1 MHDVEV
7 VFVAAVLEHLLAGIH
22 LGPRNQRRPR
32 PRPRRRIGDG
42 ELVVDRV
49 GGHAR
54 EALGDR
60 ERRGIGPL
68 KDHAFLGL
76 EVRRLDDQRRAFPA
90 AAGIAEPLPQVL
102 VEMRA
107 PVDRNDPGAV
117 DHLGSNGHVAGTLE
131 DLEVVV
137 VDRRQIRRHVGPDDA
152 ANRPG
157 HVGVVVR
164 QAGGEPCGGL
174 GTRGAHPLAL
184 GRQRGQHRN
193 PSVNRIHDERR
204 ASVGGDL
211 QAPRVHPVLVVG
223 AIDVGGVAA
232 VAPIARQI
240 VGERLPGTPRPPR
253 R

>member
-1 MHDVEV
+1 MSKLSSWQPYSNICSPGSTLFH
-7 VFVAAVLEHLLAGIH
+7 GIK
-22 LGPRNQRRPR
+22 RRPR
-32 PRPRRRIGDG
+32 SRPRRRIGDR

-60 ERRGIGPL
+60 ERRRIGSL

-76 EVRRLDDQRRAFPA
+76 EVRRLDDERRAFPA
-90 AAGIAEPLPQVL
+90 ATGVAEPLPQVL
-102 VEMRA
+102 VEMRP
-107 PVDRNDPGAV
+107 PVDGNDPGAV
-117 DHLGSNGHVAGTLE
+117 NHLGSDGHVAGTLE

-137 VDRRQIRRHVGPDDA
+137 VDRRQVRRHVGPDDA

-164 QAGGEPCGGL
+164 QAGRESRGGL
-174 GTRGAHPLAL
+174 GTRGAHALAL
-184 GRQRGQHRN
+184 GRQRGEHRN

-211 QAPRVHPVLVVG
+211 QSPGVHPVLVVG
-223 AIDVGGVAA
+223 AVDVGGVAA

-240 VGERLPGTPRPPR
+240 VRERLPETPRPPR